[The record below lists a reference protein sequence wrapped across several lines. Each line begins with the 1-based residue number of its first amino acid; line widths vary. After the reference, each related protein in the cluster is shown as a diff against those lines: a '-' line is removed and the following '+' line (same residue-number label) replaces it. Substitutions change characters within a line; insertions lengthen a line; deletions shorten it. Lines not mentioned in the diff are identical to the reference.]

1 MLQRNKLSSKKGLS
15 MQRFEEMIDPRLA
28 GVAVALVMTL
38 IETGLIITAL
48 AL

>member
-1 MLQRNKLSSKKGLS
+1 MQKLQD
-15 MQRFEEMIDPRLA
+15 MIDPRLA
-28 GVAVALVMTL
+28 GAAVALVMTL